1 MQNDM
6 DGTKDASGEQATS
19 SVPSVDQLT
28 PERIEAAYAAAREE
42 EIQSRRPVTVL
53 IAGNTGAGKSTL
65 INTIFGEERARTGT
79 GRPVTEDLD
88 EYVSEVPPLRLLD
101 TRGFEAGDGI
111 AFDKV
116 DAELTKRRE
125 KGDPAAHIHV
135 TWLCVLSGSNR
146 FEPVHEKFVQRVAER
161 GIPCVIVLTQADRET
176 GLLEYVNQFL
186 IEHRRKFPKHD
197 VDALELLAQP
207 IKARNGQETKAFGVT
222 ELLNLTD
229 RFLDAGMR
237 TAFAQAQIVNIDL
250 KKREARTIVTL
261 AAVAAGGSAAIPV
274 PGGHGVALALI
285 QVGMMAK
292 IDLIFGRSLLGGKTA
307 IQGAATKF
315 AAMGGRWAFG
325 LALETALK
333 FIPGAGSIAGTA
345 IGGTVGTAITTA
357 MGLAYIE
364 ISARVASGD
373 PTLSNAAAIL
383 DALLAEFLKM
393 RRGS

>member
-1 MQNDM
+1 MQGETN
-6 DGTKDASGEQATS
+6 GTDIAPKEQAGSAST
-19 SVPSVDQLT
+19 SVDQLT

-42 EIQSRRPVTVL
+42 EIRSRRPVTVL
-53 IAGNTGAGKSTL
+53 VAGNTGAGKSTL
-65 INTIFGEERARTGT
+65 INTVFGREVARTGT
-79 GRPVTEDLD
+79 GRPVTEDVE

-116 DAELTKRRE
+116 DAELARRRE
-125 KGDPAAHIHV
+125 QGDPAAHIHV
-135 TWLCVLSGSNR
+135 AWLCVLSGSNR

-161 GIPCVIVLTQADRET
+161 DIPCVIVLTQADRET
-176 GLLEYVNQFL
+176 DLRDHISRFL
-186 IEHRRKFPKHD
+186 DEHRRRFPNHD
-197 VDALELLAQP
+197 IDALELLAQP
-207 IKARNGQETKAFGVT
+207 TKGRNGQETKAHGVT

-229 RFLDAGMR
+229 RFLDSGMKS
-237 TAFAQAQIVNIDL
+237 AFAQAQIVNIDL

-261 AAVAAGGSAAIPV
+261 ATAAAGGTAVIPV

-307 IQGAATKF
+307 IQGATTKIV
-315 AAMGGRWAFG
+315 AMGGRWAFG

-345 IGGTVGTAITTA
+345 IGGTVGGAITATL
-357 MGLAYIE
+357 GLAYIE

-373 PTLSNAAAIL
+373 TTLSDAAAIL

-393 RRGS
+393 KRAA